1 MHYAGFYSSGFASID
16 TLRIGDLTIKD
27 QSFEEATLLK
37 PVPLWDDIFDTV
49 LGLSRLR
56 IDYRESSLRATSP
69 FHNMISQGVLQR
81 NLFSLKLSESESNRS
96 GEILLG
102 SINTNLYVEPL
113 ETFPISES
121 YSSERGAGF
130 YLGSGWQ
137 VHAHSITYGFKTHE
151 IRTFPLGGYVAAFS
165 TQYPWISFPREI
177 GEHIIES
184 LGPDSLNRVDCAR
197 RDILPHLTIRLGH
210 GTSFVLKAHDYI
222 RRNPQ
227 FKLEFTDLCQIEII
241 VHEEPE
247 DGTKYIVL
255 GSVFLARWYSVFDYD
270 NAQISCKKLPC
281 S

>member
-1 MHYAGFYSSGFASID
+1 MHYAGFYSSSFASID
-16 TLRIGDLTIKD
+16 TLRIGHLTIRD

-37 PVPLWDDIFDTV
+37 PVPLWDDIFDSV
-49 LGLSRLR
+49 LALSRLR
-56 IDYRESSLRATSP
+56 MDYRESSLRAASP
-69 FHNMISQGVLQR
+69 FYNMISQGLLQR

-96 GEILLG
+96 GETLLG

-113 ETFPISES
+113 ETFPISEAR
-121 YSSERGAGF
+121 SSERVAGF
-130 YLGSGWQ
+130 CLGSGWQ
-137 VHAHSITYGFKTHE
+137 VHAHSITYGFETHE
-151 IRTFPLGGYVAAFS
+151 IHTFPLGGYVAAFS

-177 GEHIIES
+177 GEQIIES
-184 LGPDSLNRVDCAR
+184 LGPDNLNRVDCAR
-197 RDILPHLTIRLGH
+197 RDILPDLTIRLGH

-227 FKLEFTDLCQIEII
+227 FKLEFTDLCQIEIT